1 MIVCIFGLKYSYQ
14 YIGVNNRFRNSRY
27 LANIINIQIVV
38 ILPSYPKKVGLAK
51 PKGDAACW
59 TVGVDKGKNS

>member
-1 MIVCIFGLKYSYQ
+1 MVYPLKISD
-14 YIGVNNRFRNSRY
+14 
-27 LANIINIQIVV
+27 IINMQIVV

-59 TVGVDKGKNS
+59 TMGIDKGRNS

>member
-1 MIVCIFGLKYSYQ
+1 MMCQNIL
-14 YIGVNNRFRNSRY
+14 RY

-38 ILPSYPKKVGLAK
+38 ILPLYPKKVGLAK

-59 TVGVDKGKNS
+59 TVGMDWLGIEE